1 MLTAKLKLL
10 KEKEAKLLLK
20 RVDQATYSQG
30 IFALVSISGRL
41 ATLAAPPLRAASIAP
56 CAQGVNVTV
65 LSAS

>member
-30 IFALVSISGRL
+30 IFALVSISGGWPHSLPLLFALLRL
-41 ATLAAPPLRAASIAP
+41 LLARREL
-56 CAQGVNVTV
+56 T
-65 LSAS
+65 